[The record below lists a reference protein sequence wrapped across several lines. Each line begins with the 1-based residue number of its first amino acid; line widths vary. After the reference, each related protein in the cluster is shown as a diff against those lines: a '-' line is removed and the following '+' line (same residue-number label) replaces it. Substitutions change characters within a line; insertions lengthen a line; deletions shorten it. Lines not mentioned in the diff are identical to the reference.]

1 VTVEEQAKGLIIA
14 GAGAGEKNR
23 IGAGIGLRR
32 R

>member
-1 VTVEEQAKGLIIA
+1 MPGEEQAKGMVVA
-14 GAGAGEKNR
+14 GAGAGEKGG